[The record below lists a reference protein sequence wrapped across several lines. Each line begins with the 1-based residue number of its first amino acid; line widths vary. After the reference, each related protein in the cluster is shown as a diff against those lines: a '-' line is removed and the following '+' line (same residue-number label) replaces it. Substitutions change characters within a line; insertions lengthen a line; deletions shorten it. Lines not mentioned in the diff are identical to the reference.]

1 MKGVKLE
8 YKTEINAL
16 LEAEEFFY
24 KGKNR
29 YTFRRNVYN
38 EDYIYSSFILM
49 ETRDAFLNNKQVYCD
64 MFRILKEVN
73 IDGNYYILT
82 MNINVVDGK
91 LLSASYDLI
100 DGNLG
105 RLELPDGVV
114 GVVEKLFKALNIF
127 FNTVVRIN
135 RAMVDG
141 NPHIEDYTNFF
152 KSLDTITYIS
162 TNTEFFQG

>member
-16 LEAEEFFY
+16 IEYEGFFNTNNQQVF
-24 KGKNR
+24 KR
-29 YTFRRNVYN
+29 HVVN
-38 EDYIYSSFILM
+38 EDYIYSSFITM
-49 ETRDAFLNNKQVYCD
+49 KTRDDFLNNKLVYID
-64 MFRILKEVN
+64 TLRILKEVN
-73 IDGNYYILT
+73 IDGKYYILT

-91 LLSASYDLI
+91 LFSSSYDLI
-100 DGNLG
+100 DGELG
-105 RLELPDGVV
+105 RLELSQEIVS
-114 GVVEKLFKALNIF
+114 KLFRALNIF

-135 RAMVDG
+135 RAMVDDEV
-141 NPHIEDYTNFF
+141 HIEDYTNFF

>member
-16 LEAEEFFY
+16 LEAEGFFY
-24 KGKNR
+24 NGKNR

-49 ETRDAFLNNKQVYCD
+49 MTEDMFLNNKLVYCD

-73 IDGNYYILT
+73 IDGKYYILT

-91 LLSASYDLI
+91 LFSTSYDLI
-100 DGNLG
+100 DGDLG
-105 RLELPDGVV
+105 KLKLLNGVV
-114 GVVEKLFKALNIF
+114 KKLYKALNIF
-127 FNTVVRIN
+127 FNTVVKIN

-141 NPHIEDYTNFF
+141 EPHIEDYTNFF